1 MIESPEIVSAD
12 AKQIIER
19 MCGYLDDG
27 SIAKFV
33 GCEVTTV
40 ERIRS
45 RMPRR
50 TRGRPPRQDQML
62 ATKSNISD
70 RSITAADSAT
80 RCAARIGS
88 DALLRRQL
96 ETGQHSLTA
105 DQFYAVCFAK
115 GWMTPTD
122 EPGARKSAA

>member
-1 MIESPEIVSAD
+1 MGDLMSAD

-33 GCEVTTV
+33 GCELATV
-40 ERIRS
+40 ERIRA

-50 TRGRPPRQDQML
+50 ARGRPPRQAHMI
-62 ATKSNISD
+62 ATKSEIRD
-70 RSITAADSAT
+70 RSITAADRACE
-80 RCAARIGS
+80 RAAQHGS

-96 ETGQHSLTA
+96 ETGQHELDA
-105 DQFYAVCFAK
+105 DRFYAICFAK
-115 GWMTPTD
+115 GWMEQRLGNPH
-122 EPGARKSAA
+122 PGDVA